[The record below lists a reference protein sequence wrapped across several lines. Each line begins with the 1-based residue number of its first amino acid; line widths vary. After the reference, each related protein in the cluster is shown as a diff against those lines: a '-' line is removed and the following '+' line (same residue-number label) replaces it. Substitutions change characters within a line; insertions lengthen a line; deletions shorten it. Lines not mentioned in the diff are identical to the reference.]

1 MMFPNLRKLGIEKFQ
16 YKPNKNNYQPNMI
29 PVKNIMNSVEYFS
42 GIQLPKNYS
51 EAIKFLKNLQ
61 NSQNIKL
68 LQIVET
74 LKLFKNIRL
83 SLFPKFNLLV
93 EAVKENNEF
102 AFDFFLDYLQQ
113 NDSSQKDRIDY
124 INSSNALNCEEGYNA
139 LQYAVY
145 YEFQDMAL
153 KLIERGACYDTHVN
167 EIGDTIVH
175 SAARGGSLKVI
186 MKLQQLG
193 VDIFQRTQSK
203 GLNLSTFEI
212 ACFEGNL
219 HIMKYLLKMSD
230 FEDQKKI
237 DINEQNPVSKET
249 PLHLGI
255 RSRDYSVVKFLL
267 IKGANKKLKNKENQ
281 TPLEF
286 AIWKKEKI
294 QNKLNERKEL
304 VGEEKI
310 MEWECKIRH
319 LDALISLLG
328 HIKFINRLKLQT
340 RVGPTK
346 GMNKYSYILRIINI
360 LGFIGFIFILPF
372 IDRFF
377 VALVL
382 FYSIYICS
390 FICLFCSYKNDPGY
404 IKQLGYQNYMIDQDN
419 NQVISQKD
427 IFVNN
432 FWLLLCKK
440 EFEEL
445 CLECCIIKPVRSK
458 HCDFC
463 NKCVAVMDHHCP
475 FINNCVGAKN
485 HGYFFFMLLTQ
496 VLSQFFILIACIVAL
511 IELQDN
517 HIDDEHSHQ
526 LIDSCP
532 QLFNP
537 TIAYISI
544 SILIVQFIITCFPL
558 FFILLHQF
566 NILSNGLTSL
576 EMRYKGKF
584 DEQKKQEIDQNQP
597 VTEIPNRTKSKQ
609 HPETRSNFTQ
619 QSTARLSH
627 SNINE
632 NQEEEQPEI
641 LQDNLEST
649 GDQDKESTYTL
660 LSAQQKDIFKN
671 KSINPINQ
679 KWYQNLK
686 CMLFKNRKNELYFG
700 DVELHRRILSQQEQ
714 RFSLTCSQQ
723 FSQKD
728 CLSKAQSRNELLLQ
742 LNK

>member
-1 MMFPNLRKLGIEKFQ
+1 MISEEH
-16 YKPNKNNYQPNMI
+16 NK
-29 PVKNIMNSVEYFS
+29 NSVEYFS
-42 GIQLPKNYS
+42 GNQLPKNQS
-51 EAIKFLKNLQ
+51 EAIKILKSLS
-61 NSQNIKL
+61 NSSNIKL
-68 LQIVET
+68 LQIIEI
-74 LKLFKNIRL
+74 LKVYKGINLNK
-83 SLFPKFNLLV
+83 FPKFNLLV
-93 EAVKENNEF
+93 CAVKEDNEF
-102 AFDFFLDYLQQ
+102 AFDFILDYLWQADIPQ
-113 NDSSQKDRIDY
+113 SDKINY
-124 INSSNALNCEEGYNA
+124 INSNKAQNCEEGYNA

-145 YEFQDMAL
+145 YEFQGMAL

-167 EIGDTIVH
+167 EIGDTIIH

-193 VDIFQRTQSK
+193 VDIFQKTQNK

-219 HIMKYLLKMSD
+219 HIMKYLLKMSE
-230 FEDQKKI
+230 FENEKKI

-255 RSRDYSVVKFLL
+255 RSRDYSIVKFLL
-267 IKGANKKLKNKENQ
+267 IKGANKNLKNNENQ

-286 AIWKKEKI
+286 AVWKKEKVFK
-294 QNKLNERKEL
+294 KLNERRESAD
-304 VGEEKI
+304 EEQI
-310 MEWECKIRH
+310 MNWECKIKQ

-360 LGFIGFIFILPF
+360 LGFIGFICILPF
-372 IDRFF
+372 IDKFI
-377 VALVL
+377 VAIVI
-382 FYSIYICS
+382 FYSIYLCS
-390 FICLFCSYKNDPGY
+390 FFCLYRSYKNDPGY
-404 IKQLGYQNYMIDQDN
+404 IKQLGYQNYLLDQEN
-419 NQVISQKD
+419 NQNISKKD
-427 IFVNN
+427 IFVKN

-445 CLECCIIKPVRSK
+445 CLECCIIKPARSK

-485 HGYFFFMLLTQ
+485 HVFFFFMLLTQ
-496 VLSQFFILIACIVAL
+496 VLSQFCIIVACIIAL
-511 IELQDN
+511 IELQEND
-517 HIDDEHSHQ
+517 IEDEHSHQ

-532 QLFNP
+532 WLFNP
-537 TIAYISI
+537 TVAYISI
-544 SILIVQFIITCFPL
+544 SILIIQFVITCFPL
-558 FFILLHQF
+558 SFILIHQV

-597 VTEIPNRTKSKQ
+597 ITEVPNRTKSKQ
-609 HPETRSNFTQ
+609 HPETRSNSTS

-632 NQEEEQPEI
+632 DQEDEQPEI

-649 GDQDKESTYTL
+649 GDQDKESIYTL

-671 KSINPINQ
+671 KSINPLKQ
-679 KWYQNLK
+679 KWYQNMK
-686 CMLFKNRKNELYFG
+686 NMLFKNRNFEMYFV
-700 DVELHRRILSQQEQ
+700 DEQLHRRIFSMQEQ
-714 RFSLTCSQQ
+714 RFSLSCSQQ
-723 FSQKD
+723 FSEKD
-728 CLSKAQSRNELLLQ
+728 CLSKTQSRNQ
-742 LNK
+742 LNLQYSK